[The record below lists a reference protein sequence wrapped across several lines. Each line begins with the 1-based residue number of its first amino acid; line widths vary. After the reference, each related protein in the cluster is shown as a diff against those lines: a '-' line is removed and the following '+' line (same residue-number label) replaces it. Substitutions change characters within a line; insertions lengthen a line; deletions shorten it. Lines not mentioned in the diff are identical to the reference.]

1 MIPQTTLVLG
11 ASTKVERY
19 AYKAI
24 QRLRA
29 AGHPVVALGRQEGQ
43 VGDITI
49 QTDPAQVTTAV
60 HTVSLYLSPQHQE
73 GYREWLLALR
83 PERVLFNPGTENPSL
98 SKVLRK
104 NGIAT
109 ENACTLVLLSTNQ
122 Y

>member
-29 AGHPVVALGRQEGQ
+29 AGHAVEALGRQEGQ
-43 VGDITI
+43 VEDVII
-49 QTDPAQVTTAV
+49 QTDPTQVTTII
-60 HTVSLYLSPQHQE
+60 HTVSLYISPPHQE
-73 GYREWLLALR
+73 GYREWLLALQ

-98 SKVLRK
+98 AKVLRE
-104 NGIAT
+104 NGIVT